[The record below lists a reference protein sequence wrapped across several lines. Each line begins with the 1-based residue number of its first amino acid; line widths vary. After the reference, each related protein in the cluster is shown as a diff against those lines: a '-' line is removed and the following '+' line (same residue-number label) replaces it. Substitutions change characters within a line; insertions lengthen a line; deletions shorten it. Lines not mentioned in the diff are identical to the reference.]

1 MRSHHYRL
9 ACLSA
14 IQARENVMH
23 RRAIALFVAR
33 EPLLHGGLVTG
44 FGELLHYPAP
54 HCVVLGTSGGMR
66 NAIPNKTVQDF
77 AGALRRELGGAG
89 VYRLRRRGAQSFD

>member
-14 IQARENVMH
+14 IEARKNVVH
-23 RRAIALFVAR
+23 RRAIAYFVAR
-33 EPLLHGGLVTG
+33 EPLLHGGLVTDL
-44 FGELLHYPAP
+44 GELVDYPAS

-66 NAIPNKTVQDF
+66 NAIPNQTVQDF

-89 VYRLRRRGAQSFD
+89 VDGLRRRRTQSFD